1 MPEAPVPQTPATAPQ
16 QATPT
21 APAASAEAGSSSS
34 AAAADGQKPD
44 AATDAK
50 TREQIAEE
58 QLKAQKKQRVL
69 GLLPNFNTS
78 YDASAVSLTRKQ
90 KFKLAWAS
98 TTDPMQFGVAA
109 ILAGVG
115 QAEDSDYEYGGGIG
129 GYSKR
134 FGADYADTFIGN
146 MIGNAVLPSLLHQD
160 PRYFRLGYGPKM
172 HRILYALATNVIC
185 KHDVTGKWEP
195 NYSNVLGNLI
205 GGGISNLYYPA
216 DERGVGNTLENA
228 LTVTLEGGVGSALQE
243 FWPDISRKLFHR
255 DPTHGQ
261 DAIYAE
267 KRAKQ
272 KAEEKK

>member
-1 MPEAPVPQTPATAPQ
+1 M
-16 QATPT
+16 
-21 APAASAEAGSSSS
+21 AG
-34 AAAADGQKPD
+34 
-44 AATDAK
+44 
-50 TREQIAEE
+50 
-58 QLKAQKKQRVL
+58 
-69 GLLPNFNTS
+69 GLAN
-78 YDASAVSLTRKQ
+78 
-90 KFKLAWAS
+90 
-98 TTDPMQFGVAA
+98 
-109 ILAGVG
+109 
-115 QAEDSDYEYGGGIG
+115 
-129 GYSKR
+129 
-134 FGADYADTFIGN
+134 YADTFIGN

-160 PRYFRLGYGPKM
+160 PRYFRLGYGPKT

-261 DAIYAE
+261 DAIYAA
-267 KRAKQ
+267 KRENQ
-272 KAEEKK
+272 KADEKK